1 VIEEGYTAPARGGG
15 GGRPTKK
22 TPKRCRAI
30 LAGIEA
36 GWPYVV
42 ACRCAGVS
50 YDVFKLWCRTDDR
63 FAQEV
68 QLAEAQAIQANLDTI
83 KAASRDNWPAAAWLL
98 ERRHP
103 EMFSKPEV
111 QLNLAVQQNLNTA
124 ERSISLELV
133 VIKDLEFLALQ
144 KHPDYTHHPNRS
156 PVREVEVELSGTL
169 TKKGVNG
176 QIISQSEAKAIE
188 TQAESVNQ
196 RVRQMFRAYR
206 PALGNGDQDGSG
218 SVSMSVQEKFAN
230 YRPEGNGESSAA
242 SS

>member
-1 VIEEGYTAPARGGG
+1 MIEEGYTAPARGGG

-30 LAGIEA
+30 LDGVAA

-50 YDVFKLWCRTDDR
+50 YDAFKLWCRIDEHFR
-63 FAQEV
+63 EEV
-68 QLAEAQAIQANLDTI
+68 AFAEAEAIKSNLETL

-111 QLNLAVQQNLNTA
+111 QLNLGVQQNLNTA
-124 ERSISLELV
+124 EGNNSLEV
-133 VIKDLEFLALQ
+133 VILKDLEFLALQ

-176 QIISQSEAKAIE
+176 LVISHSEAK
-188 TQAESVNQ
+188 
-196 RVRQMFRAYR
+196 
-206 PALGNGDQDGSG
+206 GD
-218 SVSMSVQEKFAN
+218 
-230 YRPEGNGESSAA
+230 
-242 SS
+242 

>member
-1 VIEEGYTAPARGGG
+1 MIEEGYTAPARGGS

-50 YDVFKLWCRTDDR
+50 YDVFKLWCRIDER
-63 FAQEV
+63 FAKEV

-103 EMFSKPEV
+103 KLFARPEV
-111 QLNLAVQQNLNTA
+111 QLNVGIQNNMNAVRAANYGNGF
-124 ERSISLELV
+124 EMLV
-133 VIKDLEFLALQ
+133 VSDLEYLGLREIPNYEH
-144 KHPDYTHHPNRS
+144 HPD
-156 PVREVEVELSGTL
+156 VRDVDAQVVPEELSGHL
-169 TKKGVNG
+169 TRAGSPATSM
-176 QIISQSEAKAIE
+176 ILSQSEADAIE
-188 TQAESVNQ
+188 AKASRSREAVAK
-196 RVRQMFRAYR
+196 MFEQYR
-206 PALGNGDQDGSG
+206 PGQVNNGRA
-218 SVSMSVQEKFAN
+218 V
-230 YRPEGNGESSAA
+230 
-242 SS
+242 